1 MDDRL
6 KPYKKCREEL
16 SIEVGRLFG
25 EFEQS
30 YRRSV
35 SPRCYKSFIMATLAC
50 QGSNRLP
57 EATCGGLV

>member
-6 KPYKKCREEL
+6 KPYKKCREEV

-25 EFEQS
+25 KFEQS

-35 SPRCYKSFIMATLAC
+35 GHTGMSRFKSIARSYMWW
-50 QGSNRLP
+50 P
-57 EATCGGLV
+57 GLD